1 MKVLIDTHILLW
13 FLEGDRQKISGAALA
28 AIQDQTN
35 EKFVSIASL
44 WEVVIKVNIGKLPMR
59 TTFQSFL
66 ALIPANGF
74 QVLSLQ
80 SSHLLKYLD
89 LPLRHRDPFDRI
101 LVAQSINDNLSVVT
115 KDPNFSLYPI
125 KTIW

>member
-28 AIQDQTN
+28 AVQDQTN

-89 LPLRHRDPFDRI
+89 LPLHHRDPFDRI

-115 KDPNFSLYPI
+115 KDPNFSVYPI